1 MPKVDLVQDESGQI
15 FARGPAG
22 DLQRVTAQQAEQIHA
37 NPSGLSNML
46 GAAAEGVGAL
56 AAGAGPRE
64 LERVEKL
71 QSLVVEKN
79 FRAAS
84 KQLAKLSA
92 AMPRV
97 FPPWTIEAAKRAS
110 ND

>member
-1 MPKVDLVQDESGQI
+1 MNVQETLQTAL
-15 FARGPAG
+15 ARRLSKMVTAALAG
-22 DLQRVTAQQAEQIHA
+22 DV
-37 NPSGLSNML
+37 
-46 GAAAEGVGAL
+46 
-56 AAGAGPRE
+56 GPRE
-64 LERVEKL
+64 RERVEKL